1 MKKYLLSIAMCAVVS
16 LAIAQEKKDSHFG
29 AKVDAANAVDATKV
43 TELLKSNDTV
53 NTKLTGKI
61 TSVCQKKGCWML
73 METGNGTTMRV
84 KFKDYEFFVPKDC
97 AGKTAVIEGMAF
109 NDVTTVEML
118 QHYAE
123 DANKSKEEIAKITKP
138 EVKPAFEASGVI
150 IYND

>member
-1 MKKYLLSIAMCAVVS
+1 MTIAFCTAVLFAS
-16 LAIAQEKKDSHFG
+16 AQEKKESHFG
-29 AKVDAANAVDATKV
+29 ANIDAANAIDASKV
-43 TELLKSNDTV
+43 NDVLGSKDTIT
-53 NTKLTGKI
+53 TKLTGKI

-84 KFKDYEFFVPKDC
+84 RFKDYEFFVPKDC
-97 AGKTAVIEGMAF
+97 AGKTAVVDGIAF
-109 NDVTTVEML
+109 KDVTTVAML

-123 DANKSKEEIAKITKP
+123 DANKSKEEIAKINEP